1 MEVKI
6 EINIPN
12 RTSKNADE
20 VISPWKIA
28 WKRLKRNK
36 LAISGLFVLIF
47 LAAAAI
53 IGPFISPYKMDGL
66 DMGNMGLTPSLQ
78 HPLGTDDIGRDIL
91 TRLIYAGRIS
101 LTVGVVAVTI
111 SVLIGSVLGVIA
123 GYYGGLVDSI
133 IMRFVDIIMCFPY
146 LAILIVLSAIMSD
159 LKVNP
164 DQRIFIV
171 MFMIGGISWPGLCRI
186 VRGQIL
192 SFREQEFMQAAE
204 ALGLKDRRKMFRHL
218 MPNTFASI
226 IVYGTLG
233 IGDAILAESTLSF
246 LGLGVTPP
254 TPSWGQMVQVVNDL
268 YTIQYIPWKW
278 IPPGMCILLTVLS
291 INLFGDGLRDALDPK
306 LKG

>member
-1 MEVKI
+1 MEAKI
-6 EINIPN
+6 DIAHR
-12 RTSKNADE
+12 RTAANGEE

-36 LAISGLFVLIF
+36 LAVSGLLVLVF

-53 IGPFISPYKMDGL
+53 IGPFLSPYEMDELNMADTGL
-66 DMGNMGLTPSLQ
+66 APSLK

-91 TRLIYAGRIS
+91 TRLMYAGRIS
-101 LTVGVVAVTI
+101 LMVGVVAVTI

-123 GYYGGLVDSI
+123 GYYGGLADAI
-133 IMRFVDIIMCFPY
+133 IMRIVDIIMCFPY
-146 LAILIVLSAIMSD
+146 LGILIVLSAIMSD
-159 LKVNP
+159 LKVHP
-164 DQRIFIV
+164 DRRIFVV
-171 MFMIGGISWPGLCRI
+171 MLMIGGISWPSLCRI
-186 VRGQIL
+186 VRGQVL
-192 SFREQEFMQAAE
+192 SLREQEFMQAAE

-218 MPNTFASI
+218 LPNTFATI

-233 IGDAILAESTLSF
+233 IGNAILSESALSF

-268 YTIQYIPWKW
+268 YTIQYLPWKW
-278 IPPGMCILLTVLS
+278 IPPGLCILFTVLS

-306 LKG
+306 LRE